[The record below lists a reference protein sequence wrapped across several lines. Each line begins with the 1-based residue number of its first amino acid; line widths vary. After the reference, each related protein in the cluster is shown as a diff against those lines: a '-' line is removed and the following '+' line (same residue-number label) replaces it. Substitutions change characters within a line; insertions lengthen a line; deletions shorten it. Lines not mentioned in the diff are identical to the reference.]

1 MTVNHIGLS
10 GVNAADILL
19 NNTAHNIANAE
30 TPWFSRRLPVLIAQQ
45 SHWSGLQNQLG
56 GVRVLYLMR
65 VSNDYLNDQVF
76 RASASQ
82 AMADSFSIP
91 MVQLDQ
97 LLGGDD
103 TGLTNVLNGFIG
115 NLQRLE
121 TRPESLP
128 LRQQWLGSAGQL
140 VDRFNTLGQQLQVI
154 SQQQTSQ
161 ISNVITEANRLGAA
175 IAELNKQIIELSGLQ
190 VSNTN
195 TGTNTN
201 NQSSNSN
208 CADLMDQRDDLIN
221 QLSAQVSVEVYR
233 NSNNTVNLVIPS
245 SQGDIPLIMGQQY
258 FDLSINPKATDP
270 MIPGVMVNTPGVSV
284 PVTPQQGQLAG
295 LQTLQRDGL
304 MPVINQLGLMAVVLA
319 SEVNSQLELGV
330 DPAGNQ
336 GTPLFQEVNSTSA
349 MQQRVLPETVAGTEA
364 LTVAISDLAQ
374 LIPTEYQLVFT
385 AADQCRVTRLSDG
398 QSFSGDLTAETP
410 FAIDGLTIHLTGTP
424 AINDQFLL
432 TPWRNEATQLS
443 IVLDAPDQLALA
455 AQGSGPG
462 DNRNLLALLDC
473 LNGDSTNCPD
483 LLQANI
489 LLQSSVAN
497 QTAAATRQ
505 QKTSQSLFEAAVAE
519 RENLSGV
526 NLDEEAANLLRFQ
539 QFYQANARLLRTS
552 QMIID
557 ELLAAYR

>member
-10 GVNAADILL
+10 GVNTADILL

-30 TPWFSRRLPVLIAQQ
+30 TPWFSRRQPVLITQQ
-45 SHWSGLQNQLG
+45 SHWGGLLNQLG
-56 GVRVLYLMR
+56 GVRVLYLMQ

-82 AMADSFSIP
+82 SMADSFAVP

-103 TGLTNVLNGFIG
+103 TGLTRVLNGFIG

-140 VDRFNTLGQQLQVI
+140 VDRFHTLGQQLQVI
-154 SQQQTSQ
+154 SQQRTSQ
-161 ISNVITEANRLGAA
+161 IRNVITEANRLGAA
-175 IAELNKQIIELSGLQ
+175 IADLNKQIIEG
-190 VSNTN
+190 N
-195 TGTNTN
+195 
-201 NQSSNSN
+201 SSNHKISDGN
-208 CADLMDQRDDLIN
+208 CADLLDQRDNLIN
-221 QLSAQVSVEVYR
+221 QLSEQVSVEVYR
-233 NSNNTVNLVIPS
+233 NSNNAVNLVIPS
-245 SQGDIPLIMGQQY
+245 SQGAIPLIIGTQY
-258 FDLSINPKATDP
+258 FDLSINPDAADP
-270 MIPGVMVNTPGVSV
+270 TNPDVMVNIPGVAV

-295 LQTLQRDGL
+295 LQKLHRDGL
-304 MPVINQLGLMAVVLA
+304 MPVINQLGRMAVVLA

-330 DPAGNQ
+330 DLVGDK
-336 GTPLFQEVNSTSA
+336 GKPLFQDINSTSA
-349 MQQRVLPETVAGTEA
+349 MQQRVLPSTVSGTEA
-364 LTVAISDLAQ
+364 LTVAIGDISRLV
-374 LIPTEYQLVFT
+374 PSEYQLVFT
-385 AADQCRVTRLSDG
+385 ASDQCRVTRLSDG
-398 QSFSGDLTAETP
+398 QSFSGSLTAATP
-410 FAIDGLTIHLTGTP
+410 FTIDGLTIHLTGTP

-432 TPWRNEATQLS
+432 TPWRHEATQLS
-443 IVLDAPDQLALA
+443 IVLNDPEQLAFA

-462 DNRNLLALLDC
+462 DNRNLLALLGC
-473 LNGDSTNCPD
+473 LNGDSASSPD
-483 LLQANI
+483 VLEANI

-497 QTAAATRQ
+497 QTASAVRQ
-505 QKTSQSLFEAAVAE
+505 QKTSQSLYQAAVAE
-519 RENLSGV
+519 REGLSGV

-557 ELLAAYR
+557 ELLAVCR

>member
-45 SHWSGLQNQLG
+45 SHWSGLLNQLG
-56 GVRVLYLMR
+56 GVRVLYLMQ

-82 AMADSFSIP
+82 SMADSFAIP

-97 LLGGDD
+97 LLGGED

-121 TRPESLP
+121 TRPESIP
-128 LRQQWLGSAGQL
+128 LRQQWLGSARQL

-154 SQQQTSQ
+154 SQQQISQ
-161 ISNVITEANRLGAA
+161 ISHVITEANRLGAA
-175 IAELNKQIIELSGLQ
+175 IAELNKQIIEMSGLH
-190 VSNTN
+190 
-195 TGTNTN
+195 GN
-201 NQSSNSN
+201 NANNSSSGGN
-208 CADLMDQRDDLIN
+208 CSDLLDQRDNLIN
-221 QLSAQVSVEVYR
+221 QLSARVSVEVYR
-233 NSNNTVNLVIPS
+233 NSNNIVNLVIPS
-245 SQGDIPLIMGQQY
+245 SQGAIPLIIGQQY

-270 MIPGVMVNTPGVSV
+270 IVPDVMANIPGAAV
-284 PVTPQQGQLAG
+284 PITPQQGQLAG
-295 LQTLQRDGL
+295 LQKLQRDGL

-330 DPAGNQ
+330 DLAGDK
-336 GTPLFQEVNSTSA
+336 GTPLFQDVNSTSA
-349 MQQRVLPETVAGTEA
+349 MQQRVLAETVSGTEA
-364 LTVAISDLAQ
+364 LTVEISNLSQ
-374 LIPTEYQLVFT
+374 LTPSEYQLVFT
-385 AADQCRVTRLSDG
+385 TSDQCRVTRLSDG
-398 QSFSGDLTAETP
+398 QSFSGNLTAETP
-410 FAIDGLTIHLTGTP
+410 FTIDGLTIHLTGTP

-432 TPWRNEATQLS
+432 TPWRNEATKLS
-443 IVLDAPDQLALA
+443 IALDAPEQLALS
-455 AQGSGPG
+455 AQDSGPG

-473 LNGDSTNCPD
+473 LKGGCLKGGSANCPD
-483 LLQANI
+483 VLQSNI

-497 QTAAATRQ
+497 QTASATRQ
-505 QKTSQSLFEAAVAE
+505 QKTSQSLYEAAVAE

-539 QFYQANARLLRTS
+539 QFYQANARLLRAS